1 MSMPCSILKLIHI
14 LVQGLPFSQ
23 WYHIMRVLLLLMM
36 RERERE
42 RERERGSS
50 IVEERGRR
58 ERGIEREGN

>member
-1 MSMPCSILKLIHI
+1 MSMPCSILQLIHI

-23 WYHIMRVLLLLMM
+23 WYHIMRVLLLLTM
-36 RERERE
+36 RERE